1 MTRPLLAFLKQGCLW
16 ELMCTKIKNKFVS
29 NLKKFIQIF
38 FQVDQ
43 FSIKENWKSLWI
55 KILFSQKKYLLSF
68 CFWSSDRSLFN
79 LLLRIF
85 CKKKKQLSKKRRK
98 NFFVFIFFVVSQI
111 KKLNFFWSMHRSKR
125 IKKRMNKHSIEK
137 KIEQEK

>member
-1 MTRPLLAFLKQGCLW
+1 MTRPLLAFLKQDCLW

-29 NLKKFIQIF
+29 NLKKIWMNF

-43 FSIKENWKSLWI
+43 FSIKENWKSLRI
-55 KILFSQKKYLLSF
+55 KIIFSQKKYLLSF

-85 CKKKKQLSKKRRK
+85 CKKKKQLSKKRR
-98 NFFVFIFFVVSQI
+98 NFFFVFIFFVVSQI

>member
-1 MTRPLLAFLKQGCLW
+1 MTTPLLAFLKQGCLW

-85 CKKKKQLSKKRRK
+85 CKKKKQLSKKRR
-98 NFFVFIFFVVSQI
+98 NFFFVFIFFVVSQI
-111 KKLNFFWSMHRSKR
+111 KKLNFFLIDAS
-125 IKKRMNKHSIEK
+125 IKTNQKTNE
-137 KIEQEK
+137 